1 MCVCMC
7 VEKELQ
13 RRQMEEKKKKKKK
26 KKASGMCSM
35 FCLIKRDEK
44 KRDARECVCSLKTHH
59 AFYVSP
65 MFLFLSFPFLA
76 ASCRFNGPIYRL
88 HGSYTEYAVQKKRSK
103 GREGKGRL
111 VANSQSRFRLTISTF
126 QRGVMLTACVCVC
139 FVHECPWRLLNLGS
153 PST

>member
-1 MCVCMC
+1 MDDSMCVCMC

-59 AFYVSP
+59 AFFVSP

-88 HGSYTEYAVQKKRSK
+88 HGSYTEYAVQKKKKQGK
-103 GREGKGRL
+103 GREGSL
-111 VANSQSRFRLTISTF
+111 P
-126 QRGVMLTACVCVC
+126 TAKVD
-139 FVHECPWRLLNLGS
+139 FV
-153 PST
+153 